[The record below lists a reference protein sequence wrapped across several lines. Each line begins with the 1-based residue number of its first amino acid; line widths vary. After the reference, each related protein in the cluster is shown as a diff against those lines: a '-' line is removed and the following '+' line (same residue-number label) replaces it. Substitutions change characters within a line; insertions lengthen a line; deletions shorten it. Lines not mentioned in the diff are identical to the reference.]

1 MTQSQYH
8 DNNTIR
14 HRRATNN
21 TWNEDHDIPKATDSR
36 NDLTAPK
43 PDIYLG
49 FPMKNSPNINLRGF
63 WRDSSVQNFSIDIL
77 GPLLNEGLVCT
88 PTTRVRR
95 YLDKKARQLIA
106 QGRHILNR
114 DEPDGQPKI
123 DAGAEGE
130 QPFSKDHLLCFPW
143 AVIELKH
150 ENVSPTEVTKCYCQG
165 ANTASRALRIFE
177 NLSRYSE
184 TEVNGQQVPPV
195 VVLTFIGPRFKLWIA
210 FSTLDADGITNY
222 V

>member
-1 MTQSQYH
+1 
-8 DNNTIR
+8 
-14 HRRATNN
+14 
-21 TWNEDHDIPKATDSR
+21 
-36 NDLTAPK
+36 
-43 PDIYLG
+43 
-49 FPMKNSPNINLRGF
+49 MKNSPNVNPCGF
-63 WRDSSVQNFSIDIL
+63 WRDSSVQNFSIDVL
-77 GPLLNEGLVCT
+77 GALLNEGLVCT
-88 PTTRVRR
+88 PTTGVRR
-95 YLDKKARQLIA
+95 YLDKKAQQLIA
-106 QGRHILNR
+106 QERHR
-114 DEPDGQPKI
+114 RESDGQPKI

-130 QPFSKDHLLCFPW
+130 KPFSKDHLLCFPW

-184 TEVNGQQVPPV
+184 TEVDGQQVPPV

-210 FSTLDADGITNY
+210 YSTLDADGITNY